1 MLESLK
7 LNNHDKIS
15 NYIKDNKERVN
26 SNKKIQKIISNYY
39 SMNCA
44 NSNELV
50 SFFDDTITYNISFED
65 NFSQII
71 RSIKNDYYCFEFL
84 LENIKLTEENRKHI
98 INIYIDN
105 SSYLIN
111 IMKYLSLEEKRYVIN
126 RLLFMYSDCIYL
138 FDDFISD
145 NVLFDKETVIKII
158 DYLVDNSEE
167 SISLLCHKL
176 PGYKEYI
183 LNRLMEGKNLVN
195 MNEVLPYIADD
206 EFDLVIKC
214 IYNRALNN
222 HFTNEIFDLFLYT
235 YSISPDDEKKFIDLV
250 LIINPSDAIKL
261 TQYGLNAESLNKI
274 ALEVSKLDSREIFNF
289 LLINYNN
296 GNLEIEKRDLL
307 VNKLLLSKDLFYI
320 SYFALFIDRKYIKK
334 IFKNEKD
341 FIYLMKYYDESII
354 NEKIDPELN
363 NIQTS
368 IKKAKKNVKS
378 NIKKLSKKN
387 K

>member
-1 MLESLK
+1 MLESFK

-15 NYIKDNKERVN
+15 NYIKDNKELVN

-39 SMNCA
+39 SMNCSD
-44 NSNELV
+44 SNELI

-65 NFSQII
+65 NFNQII

-84 LENIKLTEENRKHI
+84 LENIKLSEENRKHI
-98 INIYIDN
+98 INFYIDN

-111 IMKYLSLEEKRYVIN
+111 IMKYLSLEEKKYVIN
-126 RLLFMYSDCIYL
+126 RLLFMYSDCSYL
-138 FDDFISD
+138 FEDFISD

-183 LNRLMEGKNLVN
+183 LNRLMEGDHLVN
-195 MNEVLPYIADD
+195 MYEVLPYISDD

-222 HFTNEIFDLFLYT
+222 HFTKEIFDLFLYT
-235 YSISPDDEKKFIDLV
+235 YSISPEDEKKFIDLV

-261 TQYGLNAESLNKI
+261 TQYGLTAECLNKI

-341 FIYLMKYYDESII
+341 FIYLMNYYDESII
-354 NEKIDPELN
+354 NKKIDPELN